1 MPDNISQSESLPA
14 PDSVTRSERW
24 LTRKDLASIC
34 KTNIDDARC
43 VSWILRNITDPEA
56 LDAAIRLAGEIRWFD
71 DGVNVNPPYDL
82 IVSTFEACFDSTR
95 TLYPGSRDRAYY
107 SGRAMMWIHAL
118 AGCKSEEFA
127 GTFRVSNTQY
137 TTTAPDPDL
146 EHLLWANY
154 WARDA
159 DYYPEELLKVN
170 PGHTPSHSQ
179 WISNLLLHYSWA
191 NRTTLDYQYLLHHG
205 FITHQTKTIPLNAT
219 LNRLLVLCTFLGSP
233 VEEEALKV
241 QNKLY
246 DISYFCSSSCSL
258 LFTSDRIEPTLNQLS
273 RGIRSA
279 INSTPIQ
286 RGFIPH
292 VLDHLIKLETRPVCL
307 TETAYEWCSVICANR
322 QSLDD
327 WERLLFV
334 CLEIGFRHLDFQA
347 QGIEAVLTHTEH
359 HQGLV
364 DVVFQ
369 SQESEVIADL
379 LHAWTTQSMS
389 HSPARTLLGFCV
401 GHLVGIHDLV
411 PFSPRLRRLIIRSV
425 GVVGYKGFEGV
436 GVERFIGLLN
446 HLDVSAKDISNPSQW
461 ANLLSETFQTS
472 EGAQHLSHR
481 YWELLVELEI
491 LLPVRLRD
499 KIAYNPQ
506 VMMFL
511 TEAQEWSKLEY
522 WMGIVWMVWPP
533 GSGGITEEDLDH
545 SMLLLCCQ
553 RPGAVQKLEQWMEQW
568 GQTTGN
574 YIPESFERIC
584 KQAQETAQQDAP

>member
-1 MPDNISQSESLPA
+1 
-14 PDSVTRSERW
+14 
-24 LTRKDLASIC
+24 
-34 KTNIDDARC
+34 
-43 VSWILRNITDPEA
+43 
-56 LDAAIRLAGEIRWFD
+56 
-71 DGVNVNPPYDL
+71 
-82 IVSTFEACFDSTR
+82 
-95 TLYPGSRDRAYY
+95 
-107 SGRAMMWIHAL
+107 
-118 AGCKSEEFA
+118 
-127 GTFRVSNTQY
+127 
-137 TTTAPDPDL
+137 
-146 EHLLWANY
+146 
-154 WARDA
+154 
-159 DYYPEELLKVN
+159 
-170 PGHTPSHSQ
+170 
-179 WISNLLLHYSWA
+179 
-191 NRTTLDYQYLLHHG
+191 
-205 FITHQTKTIPLNAT
+205 
-219 LNRLLVLCTFLGSP
+219 
-233 VEEEALKV
+233 
-241 QNKLY
+241 
-246 DISYFCSSSCSL
+246 
-258 LFTSDRIEPTLNQLS
+258 
-273 RGIRSA
+273 
-279 INSTPIQ
+279 
-286 RGFIPH
+286 
-292 VLDHLIKLETRPVCL
+292 
-307 TETAYEWCSVICANR
+307 
-322 QSLDD
+322 
-327 WERLLFV
+327 
-334 CLEIGFRHLDFQA
+334 LEIGFRHLDFQA

-446 HLDVSAKDISNPSQW
+446 HLDVSAKDISNPFQW

-481 YWELLVELEI
+481 YWKLLVELEI

-545 SMLLLCCQ
+545 SMLLLCRQ
-553 RPGAVQKLEQWMEQW
+553 RPGAVQKLEQWMERW
-568 GQTTGN
+568 GERSYN
-574 YIPESFERIC
+574 IIPESFERIC
-584 KQAQETAQQDAP
+584 KQAQEAAQQDAL